1 MLWQTKNS
9 IEQLLSLALSG
20 FIALQRLHSWQVIS
34 FGGMKSLSYSK
45 EYVEQLD
52 TPLSENIILEKR
64 GGDSK

>member
-1 MLWQTKNS
+1 MPWQTKNS

-20 FIALQRLHSWQVIS
+20 FIALQRLNSWQVIS